1 MKYINIALFIIII
14 ILSIIL
20 TIRLVKLMKRIV
32 DTKEHSEI
40 INKDLID
47 IKDTKRQIEDSA
59 NSWAF
64 LLLVTTIH
72 KIIKE
77 TKKDYK
83 KSKNRKIYKSFA
95 KACVKNAHSISKIK
109 L

>member
-1 MKYINIALFIIII
+1 MKYINIALLVIIV
-14 ILSIIL
+14 ILLIVFF
-20 TIRLVKLMKRIV
+20 IRLVKLMKSITY
-32 DTKEHSEI
+32 TKQHSEI
-40 INKDLID
+40 INKDLIE
-47 IKDTKRQIEDSA
+47 IKDKKREIEDSA

-64 LLLVTTIH
+64 LMLLSTIH

-83 KSKNRKIYKSFA
+83 NSKNKRKSKSFA
-95 KACVKNAHSISKIK
+95 KACLKNVYQISKIK